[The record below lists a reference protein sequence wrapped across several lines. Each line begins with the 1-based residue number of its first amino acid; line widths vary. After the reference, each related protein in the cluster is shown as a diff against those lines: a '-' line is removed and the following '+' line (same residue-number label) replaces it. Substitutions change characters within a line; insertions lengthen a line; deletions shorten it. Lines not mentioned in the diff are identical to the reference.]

1 MALKHIMHKGNKVS
15 GLPELKKNRIKNH
28 LRLMDE
34 EKYSTPRV
42 RQKG

>member
-15 GLPELKKNRIKNH
+15 GLPELKKNH